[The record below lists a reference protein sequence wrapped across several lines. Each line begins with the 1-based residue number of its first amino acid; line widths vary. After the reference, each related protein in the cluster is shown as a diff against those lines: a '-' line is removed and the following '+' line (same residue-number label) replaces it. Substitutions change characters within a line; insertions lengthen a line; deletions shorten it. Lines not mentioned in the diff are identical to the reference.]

1 MNATRGFAMP
11 SPDADADGEADADA
25 LGDALAAVDALGD
38 SEEDADGPALS
49 PLFELPQ
56 PASTSTIMTTNTK
69 LALHVLLIFF
79 IPFLPD
85 SLIVGRFG
93 VHQ

>member
-1 MNATRGFAMP
+1 MP
-11 SPDADADGEADADA
+11 SPDDAADGEADADA
-25 LGDALAAVDALGD
+25 LGAALAEADALGD
-38 SEEDADGPALS
+38 SVDDADEPALS

-56 PASTSTIMTTNTK
+56 PDSTSTIMTTNTR
-69 LALHVLLIFF
+69 LALQVLLIFF

-85 SLIVGRFG
+85 SLFVGRFG